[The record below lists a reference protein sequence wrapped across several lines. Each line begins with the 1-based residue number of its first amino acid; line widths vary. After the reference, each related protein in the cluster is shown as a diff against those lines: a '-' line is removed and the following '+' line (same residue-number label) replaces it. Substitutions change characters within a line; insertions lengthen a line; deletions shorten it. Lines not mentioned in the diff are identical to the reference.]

1 MIFCGTVSLSL
12 HMMGY
17 NRQHIRNVT
26 GMDVISITPSDPFID
41 IDLLPPY
48 LGIIQ
53 SIMTGVLNTL
63 ASF

>member
-1 MIFCGTVSLSL
+1 MI
-12 HMMGY
+12 GY